1 MVAFNRHVLVID
13 VKGMSLNSKRRFSLS
28 HSQVRAMEFT
38 AELLGKA
45 LDHIEFLKLFGSGPA
60 EKPQEGFA
68 LKGGL
73 HT

>member
-1 MVAFNRHVLVID
+1 MIR
-13 VKGMSLNSKRRFSLS
+13 
-28 HSQVRAMEFT
+28 SQARAMGFT

-45 LDHIEFLKLFGSGPA
+45 LDHIEFLKLLGSRPA
-60 EKPQEGFA
+60 EKPQEGFS